1 MLTWGITILDTVEI
15 AKKNINV
22 DKLDVWLGKKEKVN
36 VHSKVDI
43 YKTIKKSKKR
53 YLKGVIE
60 YSGPILAP
68 IDKNQTVA
76 KLKIYVK
83 DELINEY
90 DLYASESIQK
100 LNIFSRLVK
109 SVNFLIWGD
118 V

>member
-1 MLTWGITILDTVEI
+1 MGPVPGTI
-15 AKKNINV
+15 
-22 DKLDVWLGKKEKVN
+22 KLVQYCTG
-36 VHSKVDI
+36 S
-43 YKTIKKSKKR
+43 KKSKKR

-60 YSGPILAP
+60 YTGPILAP